1 MSKSVTLS
9 RSEAATGRKKK
20 TPMRKR
26 AGARKNHAAVLASD
40 GTRARLAFT
49 GLPSFAVVAGRA
61 ASDAFREVRS
71 RRCRAR
77 AKFDRPICGRE
88 LLLHRARRPWL
99 RFAPTRELSEWERRG
114 RAAHEMRER
123 SDCWRAK

>member
-20 TPMRKR
+20 TPIRRR

-40 GTRARLAFT
+40 GTRARTAFT
-49 GLPSFAVVAGRA
+49 VWPPSAVVAGRG
-61 ASDAFREVRS
+61 ASDASLGGRS

-77 AKFDRPICGRE
+77 VKFDRLFYGRE
-88 LLLHRARRPWL
+88 LLPLHARRPWL
-99 RFAPTRELSEWERRG
+99 RFVPTQGLSE
-114 RAAHEMRER
+114 
-123 SDCWRAK
+123 